1 MLAML
6 QSLLRLVRPLLGG
19 SPPANPTQST
29 SSSDVSS
36 SANFALE
43 ALLREEFDRC
53 QYFKPEARD
62 RVIRS
67 WLKGE
72 SLIRTGTKLSPEQ
85 KKALGLNPRMLITQ
99 GMVDVLSS
107 EGLKLRDPKTA
118 FSEPAIGAT
127 LRLSR
132 METLQKSLKVGARE
146 FKWRSANDGG
156 DCAWCKRNSG
166 KTFGRDIL
174 EQVARH
180 CTCEPHCGGYIEPL
194 FDDLR

>member
-1 MLAML
+1 MRAML
-6 QSLLRLVRPLLGG
+6 HSLLRLVRLVLGG
-19 SPPANPTQST
+19 AAPAKAT
-29 SSSDVSS
+29 SSASG
-36 SANFALE
+36 SAPSPVPDAALE

-53 QYFKPEARD
+53 RYFKPEARE

-67 WLKGE
+67 WIKGE
-72 SLIRTGTKLSPEQ
+72 SLTRSGAKLSPEQ

-107 EGLKLRDPKTA
+107 EGLKLSDPKTA
-118 FSEPAIGAT
+118 FSEPAIGAR

-132 METLQKSLKVGARE
+132 IETVQKSLKYGARE
-146 FKWRSANDGG
+146 FKWRAANDGD
-156 DCAWCKRNSG
+156 DCAWCKKNTG

-174 EQVARH
+174 EQVARQ
-180 CTCEPHCGGYIEPL
+180 CTCEPHCRGFIEPL